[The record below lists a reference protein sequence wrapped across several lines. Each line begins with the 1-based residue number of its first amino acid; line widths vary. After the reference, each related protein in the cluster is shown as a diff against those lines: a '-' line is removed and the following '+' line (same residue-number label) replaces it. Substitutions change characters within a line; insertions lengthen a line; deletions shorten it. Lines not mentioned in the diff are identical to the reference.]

1 MSYFLLGKINHDKK
15 CYKFVK
21 KMLKKGSQTPKFMIR
36 LYLYWGSGTLINR
49 VRYLNPQGTIGKSVL
64 TFRTFDIKVSISKE
78 VDIFLWL
85 EKGQIKW

>member
-36 LYLYWGSGTLINR
+36 LYLYWGSGTPINR
-49 VRYLNPQGTIGKSVL
+49 VRYLNPQGTRLIPNSN
-64 TFRTFDIKVSISKE
+64 FYVSSFKMLQNMVE
-78 VDIFLWL
+78 YL
-85 EKGQIKW
+85 